1 MNSFELA
8 RQEFDMVIEKLKVCK
23 EPADRRNL
31 PITLRQILVEL
42 DRLTRNNLP
51 TRLRIYLRLLMI
63 ADLIRDS
70 CARLLRLAR

>member
-1 MNSFELA
+1 VNSFELA

-51 TRLRIYLRLLMI
+51 NRLRIYI
-63 ADLIRDS
+63 
-70 CARLLRLAR
+70 